1 MLVSQERGSVNSSLW
16 FRVTYNLFRSRGDT
30 PLYCA
35 VAEDAPVPS
44 FIVSDSWGFAGRV
57 EEPRR
62 TLGAESEA
70 SSDRPGRD
78 RFLVFTPPR
87 AASREAE
94 R

>member
-16 FRVTYNLFRSRGDT
+16 IRVTYNLFRSRGDT

-44 FIVSDSWGFAGRV
+44 FIVSDRWGFAGRV

-62 TLGAESEA
+62 ALGGEAEA
-70 SSDRPGRD
+70 SPDGRD
-78 RFLVFTPPR
+78 RFLVFTPPG